1 MAERFS
7 YSKLDTFS
15 QCGFRYKLRY
25 VDKHFVDTG
34 GLATELGT
42 AVHETEETIANRI
55 KAGEPI
61 NYIELKNKLI
71 LKMMELKHKYG
82 PDFEARD
89 KSDRTTAD
97 KIFGYLES
105 GIYRLENFLMA
116 NSHIKVSAT
125 EQEFNF
131 TIQDVTFHGFIDRV
145 LFDTKHNSYIIQD
158 IKTYAQPLEKKKLET
173 PLQFVIYVLALMEMF
188 NLDEEQIAC
197 SYDLPFCEKVQE
209 AGTKGY
215 LERGKEEL
223 QKLLDDIHAG
233 KFEPNPT
240 PLCHW
245 CEFCPTNPNQV
256 EAAKNLCPYHSK
268 WTKENRTFEVGA
280 KWEGLENHE
289 QVLFEY
295 VQCQNS
301 APNAV

>member
-55 KAGEPI
+55 KADEPI

-158 IKTYAQPLEKKKLET
+158 IKTYAQPLEKKKL
-173 PLQFVIYVLALMEMF
+173 
-188 NLDEEQIAC
+188 
-197 SYDLPFCEKVQE
+197 
-209 AGTKGY
+209 
-215 LERGKEEL
+215 
-223 QKLLDDIHAG
+223 
-233 KFEPNPT
+233 
-240 PLCHW
+240 
-245 CEFCPTNPNQV
+245 
-256 EAAKNLCPYHSK
+256 
-268 WTKENRTFEVGA
+268 
-280 KWEGLENHE
+280 
-289 QVLFEY
+289 
-295 VQCQNS
+295 
-301 APNAV
+301 